1 MIQKFEIGYVVRM
14 KKQHPCG
21 GFDWVV
27 YRVGAD
33 IGVRCI
39 NCERKILMS
48 RADIQKS
55 LKTVVC

>member
-1 MIQKFEIGYVVRM
+1 M

-21 GFDWVV
+21 GSDWVV

-39 NCERKILMS
+39 NCDRKILMPRS
-48 RADIQKS
+48 GIQKM
-55 LKTVVC
+55 LKAVVRPK